1 MIPERDFFVG
11 EVALSQVVPLSVDR
25 MIVPDCPTATKTPE
39 PDVFE
44 EDEEEDEEDGRT
56 FRKTAAPKLG
66 GK

>member
-44 EDEEEDEEDGRT
+44 EEEEEEEEVVINPLDVSY
-56 FRKTAAPKLG
+56 
-66 GK
+66 